1 MELTKDTYIVNL
13 NCDFETTTPLLINL
27 NPYELNT
34 LQFIASLS
42 DKLSKSGSHPY
53 LSLEKF
59 PTEEYKKH
67 KLSSIKQVEYKEI
80 VADNRKAYNKIK
92 NEIKKQLKKTP
103 KQSGIK
109 VE

>member
-1 MELTKDTYIVNL
+1 MNLNNDTYIVNL

-27 NPYELNT
+27 NAYELNT
-34 LQFIASLS
+34 LQFIANLS

-67 KLSSIKQVEYKEI
+67 KLSSLMQAEYKEI
-80 VADNRKAYNKIK
+80 VQDNRKAYNEIK
-92 NEIKKQLKKTP
+92 NEIKKQLKKAP